1 MPADLATT
9 PIQFSIIIPIYND
22 WASLHGCL
30 DSVAAQAGTPR
41 LQVILVDDGSRTP
54 APESIRRFCD
64 SLPVTIAWQPHAGI
78 AAARNRGI
86 QDAKGATLVF
96 TDADCRLDPS
106 CLATLNDAMSNHPE
120 HDCFQLRV
128 AGDKSTLLGK
138 AEDLR
143 VGSIQDHLIQP
154 NGCIRYLN
162 TAGFAIRRSAIE
174 HDSDVFDQAALRS
187 EDTLLLVELMRDGTL
202 PLFVS
207 GAVVRHSIQMSLG
220 ECIRKDVRVSWV
232 ESRTFNRIEK
242 SGVRIRMTNAERIA
256 MLRSL
261 WRTAAN
267 PSIGRAAWF
276 FLIARQALQRSIS
289 LLYRCLP
296 HPRSHAASPH

>member
-1 MPADLATT
+1 
-9 PIQFSIIIPIYND
+9 
-22 WASLHGCL
+22 
-30 DSVAAQAGTPR
+30 
-41 LQVILVDDGSRTP
+41 
-54 APESIRRFCD
+54 
-64 SLPVTIAWQPHAGI
+64 
-78 AAARNRGI
+78 
-86 QDAKGATLVF
+86 
-96 TDADCRLDPS
+96 
-106 CLATLNDAMSNHPE
+106 
-120 HDCFQLRV
+120 
-128 AGDKSTLLGK
+128 
-138 AEDLR
+138 
-143 VGSIQDHLIQP
+143 
-154 NGCIRYLN
+154 LN

>member
-1 MPADLATT
+1 MLADTDTT
-9 PIQFSIIIPIYND
+9 PLQFSILIPVYND
-22 WASLHGCL
+22 WESLHGCL
-30 DSVAAQAGTPR
+30 DSVAAQTGTPR
-41 LQVILVDDGSRTP
+41 FEIVLVDDGSQTP
-54 APESIRRFCD
+54 VPETIRRFAD
-64 SLPVTIAWQPHAGI
+64 HLPIRIAWQAHAGI

-86 QDAKGATLVF
+86 QDARGATLVF

-106 CLATLNDAMSNHPE
+106 CLATLNEAMSNHRE
-120 HDCFQLRV
+120 YDCFQLRV

-143 VGSIQDHLIQP
+143 LGSIQDHLIQP

-202 PLFVS
+202 PFFVA
-207 GAVVRHSIQMSLG
+207 GAMVRHNIQMSLG
-220 ECIRKDVRVSWV
+220 ECIRKDMRVAWV

-261 WRTAAN
+261 WRESGT

-276 FLIARQALQRSIS
+276 SLIARQALQRSIS
-289 LLYRCLP
+289 VFYRCLP
-296 HPRSHAASPH
+296 HPRSRVAEPR

>member
-1 MPADLATT
+1 MLADTDTAPL
-9 PIQFSIIIPIYND
+9 QFSILIPVYND
-22 WASLHGCL
+22 WESLHGCL
-30 DSVAAQAGTPR
+30 DSVAAQTETPR
-41 LQVILVDDGSRTP
+41 FEVILVDDGSQTP
-54 APESIRRFCD
+54 VPETIRRFAD
-64 SLPVTIAWQPHAGI
+64 NLPVRIAWQPHAGI

-86 QDAKGATLVF
+86 QDARGATLVF

-106 CLATLNDAMSNHPE
+106 CLARLNEAMSNHPE

-128 AGDKSTLLGK
+128 VGDKSTLLGK

-143 VGSIQDHLIQP
+143 LGSIQNHSIQP

-162 TAGFAIRRSAIE
+162 TAGFAIRRSAIV

-202 PLFVS
+202 PLFVFR
-207 GAVVRHSIQMSLG
+207 AVVRHSIQMSLG
-220 ECIRKDVRVSWV
+220 ECIRKDVRVAWV

-261 WRTAAN
+261 WRESGA

-276 FLIARQALQRSIS
+276 FLVARQALQRSIS
-289 LLYRCLP
+289 VLYRCLP
-296 HPRSHAASPH
+296 HPRSRVAEPR

>member
-1 MPADLATT
+1 MPADIATT
-9 PIQFSIIIPIYND
+9 PVQFSIIIPIYND
-22 WASLHGCL
+22 WEPLHGCL
-30 DSVAAQAGTPR
+30 ESVAAQTGTAQ
-41 LQVILVDDGSRTP
+41 LEVIVVDDGSQTP
-54 APESIRRFCD
+54 APESIRRFGS
-64 SLPVTIAWQPHAGI
+64 SLRLTIAWQSHAGI
-78 AAARNRGI
+78 AAARNQGI
-86 QDAKGATLVF
+86 QEAKGATLLF

-106 CLATLNDAMSNHPE
+106 CLETLNEAMSDHPE
-120 HDCFQLRV
+120 YDCFQLRV
-128 AGDKSTLLGK
+128 AGDKSTILGK

-143 VGSIQDHLIQP
+143 LGSIQDHLIQP

-207 GAVVRHSIQMSLG
+207 GAVVRHSIQMSMG
-220 ECIRKDVRVSWV
+220 ECIRKDVRVAWL

-261 WRTAAN
+261 WRASAT
-267 PSIGRAAWF
+267 PSIGKPAWF
-276 FLIARQALQRSIS
+276 FLVARQALQRSIS
-289 LLYRCLP
+289 VLYRCLP
-296 HPRSHAASPH
+296 HRRSHISASR